1 MNTIKLSSFTNEA
14 ASRTKGAVLKH
25 LIEEALKSGEEIS
38 VDFDGIKR
46 FASPFFNNSF
56 ASLGLVYGFD
66 LLEKIELLNITDTGK
81 STYKTSVDNAKL
93 IYENP
98 EFSSEIDKIINNAPK
113 KVE

>member
-1 MNTIKLSSFTNEA
+1 MSTIKLSSFTNEA

-46 FASPFFNNSF
+46 FFNNSF

>member
-1 MNTIKLSSFTNEA
+1 MSTIKLSSFTNEA

-66 LLEKIELLNITDTGK
+66 LLENITDTGK

>member
-1 MNTIKLSSFTNEA
+1 MSTIKLSSFTNEA

-66 LLEKIELLNITDTGK
+66 LLEKIELLNTGK

>member
-1 MNTIKLSSFTNEA
+1 MVSN
-14 ASRTKGAVLKH
+14 VLLH
-25 LIEEALKSGEEIS
+25 L
-38 VDFDGIKR
+38 
-46 FASPFFNNSF
+46 FNNSF

>member
-1 MNTIKLSSFTNEA
+1 MSTIKLSSFTNEA

-25 LIEEALKSGEEIS
+25 LIEEALKSG
-38 VDFDGIKR
+38 DGIKR